1 MKAQAKHLPTNTEKS
16 NLSDIPGALHPRQL
30 QIPAIKPRCYTPEHH
45 CLLFKAMLKLIES
58 QLGVRVSMQYLEE
71 HNIPESDRIVAPHH
85 RQLHDLTNITHLS
98 GDASL
103 SQSVQ
108 FGGNPLALDEICNLS
123 IIDEQLSSRR
133 VASSS
138 RFFNYSQY
146 KCLRPDELAKAFSTF
161 GEGVLF
167 LVGGA
172 ANDAPQLVALL
183 PGTSAMTRRV
193 LRVFTIQSPDMKLK
207 LGQLEARFMPFSR
220 EVRIA
225 YEANY
230 ILPFTLLH
238 VNFDEPTGGL
248 LSHPSSTT
256 PAHLMTQVS
265 PYSTTHS
272 PLASIKADVDRI
284 KRLSLAYQNE
294 GTWIPLGD
302 LGPASSS
309 ASALEQVISSQLRK
323 CNSTE
328 PSLFLIRSYSAIKY
342 SSSSFALAQQE
353 IVTPL
358 GQRLIRELD
367 STERMW
373 EALKDAP
380 NRRTAREGF
389 LVALRLLQE
398 KADLLSVS
406 LSDFTRFAKLARSSA
421 AAGRGE
427 TLGNFEVLGLRMLI
441 EAGVFKATNDCLAVI
456 SAVSPPLE
464 RSFSSAN
471 LTAETDFETRLR
483 LLHHLYRVSCL
494 VVALATVAQNA
505 LVEKEIGPLLFDTK
519 SSEAE
524 FATFMKVEEVEMN
537 KVFTHTCT
545 TALKNLTAQ
554 LADFTPDLW
563 IMRMSTMEP
572 MQIEKRLVYEC
583 INSGGGNLNKKPA
596 GVTGPSTTFCGL
608 GIIAG

>member
-1 MKAQAKHLPTNTEKS
+1 
-16 NLSDIPGALHPRQL
+16 
-30 QIPAIKPRCYTPEHH
+30 
-45 CLLFKAMLKLIES
+45 MLKLIES

-323 CNSTE
+323 S
-328 PSLFLIRSYSAIKY
+328 
-342 SSSSFALAQQE
+342 QQE

-583 INSGGGNLNKKPA
+583 INSGGVAP
-596 GVTGPSTTFCGL
+596 TFHCHVL
-608 GIIAG
+608 ELIDTLWFNDA